1 MALSHASSGQP
12 VSLIPSAD
20 ALASAPTSALF
31 KTDHLEVIR
40 VVLPGGKAFPPHK
53 VAGDITV
60 QCLSGAIEF
69 TMGEA
74 GEERRVPLSAGE
86 LLYLEGGVRHGLR
99 GLTDAVVL
107 VSIVLHPHA

>member
-12 VSLIPSAD
+12 ISL
-20 ALASAPTSALF
+20 ALAAGSLACVPSSALF

-40 VVLPGGKAFPPHK
+40 VVLPGGKVFPPHK

-69 TMGEA
+69 TMGEE
-74 GEERRVPLSAGE
+74 GEERRVQLSAGE

>member
-1 MALSHASSGQP
+1 MALSHANSGQP
-12 VSLIPSAD
+12 ISLIPSAG
-20 ALASAPTSALF
+20 ALASAPTSVLF

-69 TMGEA
+69 AMGEEGA
-74 GEERRVPLSAGE
+74 ERHVPLSAGE
-86 LLYLEGGVRHGLR
+86 LLYLEGGIRHGLR

>member
-1 MALSHASSGQP
+1 MALSHVTSGQP
-12 VSLIPSAD
+12 VSLALAAS

-40 VVLPGGKAFPPHK
+40 VVLPGGKVFPPHK

-60 QCLSGAIEF
+60 QCLTGAIAF
-69 TMGEA
+69 TMGEE
-74 GEERRVPLSAGE
+74 GEERCVQLSAGE